1 MGPRPER
8 PYHLTE
14 LDKMVP
20 YHRLRNAV
28 KPGMAGWA
36 VVNYGYVDNVESAK
50 VRLQY
55 DLYYVKHQSLMLDF
69 IILFRTFGQLFQPKG
84 R

>member
-1 MGPRPER
+1 MGPIPER
-8 PYHLTE
+8 QSHLVE
-14 LDKMVP
+14 LDDKVP

-36 VVNYGYVDNVESAK
+36 VVNYGYIDDLESAK
-50 VRLQY
+50 LRLQY
-55 DLYYVKHQSLMLDF
+55 DLYYVKHQSLTLDF
-69 IILFRTFGQLFQPKG
+69 IILFRTFGQMFLLRG

>member
-1 MGPRPER
+1 
-8 PYHLTE
+8 
-14 LDKMVP
+14 
-20 YHRLRNAV
+20 
-28 KPGMAGWA
+28 MAGWA
-36 VVNYGYVDNVESAK
+36 VVNYGYVDDVESAK

-69 IILFRTFGQLFQPKG
+69 VILFRTFGQLFQLKG